1 MKIKRYIITEN
12 NQINKNYLKKY
23 IMENNISQNE
33 IPKIQIERP
42 SEIIVFY
49 NENEEIAG
57 SLNLWHNRP
66 NYNEKATSYIGNVN
80 ILEKYRKNE
89 TEIFNQIFENLKK
102 DGIETIIGP
111 LNGTTWNR
119 YRYVVE
125 KGDREPFFMEPWNE
139 DEEVKFIEHIGFS
152 PFKYYFSSI
161 MENTENRKTLKEKI
175 EKIKKFP
182 FYKKISIKNADTK
195 NFEKLFSKI
204 YDIST
209 ESFKNNFLYTKLE
222 KNIFMKMYSKYKE
235 KFLSNFFKLLY
246 FEKRLIGFAFAFPDY
261 LEIERAGKTE
271 TIIFKTGGVIPE
283 FNGKGL
289 GYILLDAIIDEV
301 EKSKYN
307 KLILALTFK
316 SNVSKNMA
324 EHVAKPFRKYA
335 LFIKE
340 L

>member
-1 MKIKRYIITEN
+1 MKIERYN
-12 NQINKNYLKKY
+12 FLKK
-23 IMENNISQNE
+23 NE
-33 IPKIQIERP
+33 ILKIIKNNEFLESEKEKILMERP
-42 SEIIVFY
+42 SEIVRFY
-49 NENEEIAG
+49 DENKNII
-57 SLNLWHNRP
+57 SSMYLWNDVP
-66 NYNEKATSYIGNVN
+66 DYKSKKTLYIGNIKTFQLQKN
-80 ILEKYRKNE
+80 LNKIDILFKKLFKILKGEG
-89 TEIFNQIFENLKK
+89 FQI
-102 DGIETIIGP
+102 IIGP

-139 DEEVKFIEHIGFS
+139 DEEVKFIEYIGFS

-161 MENTENRKTLKEKI
+161 MENTENRKILKEKI

-204 YDIST
+204 YDISV

-261 LEIERAGKTE
+261 LEIERGGKTE

-301 EKSKYN
+301 EKSKYS